1 MLDLAVD
8 CVKSA
13 GAALLRYS
21 GAVGQVRVKENPA
34 SIVTDAD
41 LHSEQIIIG
50 KIRERYPDHGI
61 IAEESGFLPGKSDYT
76 WVIDPLDGTSNFAAG
91 LPWFGVILAV
101 LERGV
106 PVLGAMYMPVRNTL
120 YTCERGDGVLR
131 DGTLVRV
138 TAETELSSVL
148 CAYSFDPSFDPVR
161 TRREVRALE
170 SIVGRVRNIRSTN
183 SLVDFCYTID
193 GRMGVCVN
201 QASRIWD
208 IAAAS
213 LMFPEA
219 GGVFTDTRGR
229 EISFKLDSEVTT
241 RNYSIVGSNP
251 VLHPRII
258 SLLADGK

>member
-1 MLDLAVD
+1 MLDLAVE

-13 GAALLRYS
+13 GTTLLRYA

-41 LHSEQIIIG
+41 IDSERVIIR

-61 IAEESGFLPGKSDYT
+61 VAEESGFVPGTSDYT

-106 PVLGAMYMPVRNTL
+106 PVIGAMYMPVRNTL
-120 YTCERGDGVLR
+120 YTCERGHGVLR
-131 DGTLVRV
+131 DGTCVRV
-138 TAETELSSVL
+138 TTETELASIL
-148 CAYSFDPSFDPVR
+148 CAYSFDPSYDPAR
-161 TRREVRALE
+161 TRREIRALE
-170 SIVGRVRNIRSTN
+170 RIVGRVRNVRSTN

-193 GRMGVCVN
+193 GRLGACVN

-208 IAAAS
+208 IAAS
-213 LMFPEA
+213 CLMFPEA
-219 GGVFTDTRGR
+219 GGVFTDTRGG
-229 EISFKLDSEVTT
+229 EISFKLDAEVTT
-241 RNYSIVGSNP
+241 RNYSVVGSNP
-251 VLHPRII
+251 SLHSRLL
-258 SLLADGK
+258 SLLEGS